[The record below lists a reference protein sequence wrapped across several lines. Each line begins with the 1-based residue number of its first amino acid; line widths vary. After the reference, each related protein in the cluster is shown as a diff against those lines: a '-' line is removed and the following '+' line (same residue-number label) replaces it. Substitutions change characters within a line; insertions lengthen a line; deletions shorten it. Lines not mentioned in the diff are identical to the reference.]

1 MGGSSMTDIE
11 NFKKVTKITEIR
23 NELKEYDF
31 EMRLLQDAELHLAIA
46 GDGEALYLLLILLP
60 YQDKFKIL
68 KRHIWKFK
76 TLAYKFNAKTYLVT
90 YNVIAAFYPL
100 HALEDAGKYFV
111 LDTEKAKGMMFSFDT
126 IVSEQLEERLAV

>member
-1 MGGSSMTDIE
+1 MTDIE
-11 NFKKVTKITEIR
+11 NFKRVTKITEIR

-46 GDGEALYLLLILLP
+46 GDGEAQYLLLILLP

-76 TLAYKFNAKTYLVT
+76 RLAYKFKAREYLVT
-90 YNVIAAFYPL
+90 YNVMTAFYPL

>member
-1 MGGSSMTDIE
+1 MSGFE

>member
-60 YQDKFKIL
+60 T
-68 KRHIWKFK
+68 R
-76 TLAYKFNAKTYLVT
+76 TNS
-90 YNVIAAFYPL
+90 
-100 HALEDAGKYFV
+100 KYSRGTFGSSKH
-111 LDTEKAKGMMFSFDT
+111 LPTSSMQKHTS
-126 IVSEQLEERLAV
+126 

>member
-1 MGGSSMTDIE
+1 MTDIE

>member
-1 MGGSSMTDIE
+1 MTGIE
-11 NFKKVTKITEIR
+11 NFKRVTKITEIR

-46 GDGEALYLLLILLP
+46 GDGEAQYLLLILLP

-76 TLAYKFNAKTYLVT
+76 RLAYKFKAREYLVT
-90 YNVIAAFYPL
+90 YNVMTAFYPL

-111 LDTEKAKGMMFSFDT
+111 LDTEKAKGMMFSFGT
-126 IVSEQLEERLAV
+126 IVSEQLQERLTV